1 MTSTNPEPE
10 QSTSPPRRPHLQ
22 ISATQLIA
30 SALAAVTATIA
41 ASYLG
46 VSGTVIGAAIAS
58 VVTVTGNAVYG
69 HSIRRTG
76 ERVRTA
82 VPVAS
87 RWLPPECPERAERS
101 ESAERSEARQPAAA
115 DSPRAGRERPGSVL
129 PRRLAVASVTVFAAV
144 LALVTSVELVA
155 GRPLSDL
162 LRGKSGQGT
171 TVFGTSH
178 QARSQPNQPA
188 PTITRT
194 VLPRV
199 VVTTPTVTETA
210 PPVTAT
216 TTPKVTSPVPS
227 TTPIPTASPSPTG
240 SPPTSASGTPTP

>member
-1 MTSTNPEPE
+1 MPSTKTP
-10 QSTSPPRRPHLQ
+10 TTTKPPRLQ

-69 HSIRRTG
+69 HSLRRTS

-82 VPVAS
+82 VPTSA
-87 RWLPPECPERAERS
+87 RWLPPAKAKEGPPAETDEDPPAGTPKLRS
-101 ESAERSEARQPAAA
+101 PL
-115 DSPRAGRERPGSVL
+115 V
-129 PRRLAVASVTVFAAV
+129 RRLAIGSVAVFAAV
-144 LALVTSVELVA
+144 LAVVTSVELVA

-171 TVFGTSH
+171 TVFGTS
-178 QARSQPNQPA
+178 QQSGTTPQQPT
-188 PTITRT
+188 PTVTQT
-194 VLPRV
+194 VVPKV
-199 VVTTPTVTETA
+199 VVTTPTVTQTA
-210 PPVTAT
+210 PPVTKT
-216 TTPKVTSPVPS
+216 TTPTVTPSTPATSTTTSPTPPP
-227 TTPIPTASPSPTG
+227 TTPPT
-240 SPPTSASGTPTP
+240 SPPTPAA

>member
-1 MTSTNPEPE
+1 MTSTQTRTPA
-10 QSTSPPRRPHLQ
+10 PPPTKPSGLQ
-22 ISATQLIA
+22 VSATQLIA

-69 HSIRRTG
+69 HSLHRTS

-82 VPVAS
+82 VPTTA
-87 RWLPPECPERAERS
+87 RWLPPVRPDADPAPPAPPRS
-101 ESAERSEARQPAAA
+101 GSPLMRPLAIAAV
-115 DSPRAGRERPGSVL
+115 G
-129 PRRLAVASVTVFAAV
+129 VFAAV

-171 TVFGTSH
+171 TVFGTTHDVKST
-178 QARSQPNQPA
+178 PTQPA
-188 PTITRT
+188 PTVTQAVI
-194 VLPRV
+194 PKV
-199 VVTTPTVTETA
+199 VQITPTVTQTA
-210 PPVTAT
+210 PPVTKTAAPT
-216 TTPKVTSPVPS
+216 VT
-227 TTPIPTASPSPTG
+227 PTAPPRSPRPTNTT
-240 SPPTSASGTPTP
+240 PPTSPPPPGG